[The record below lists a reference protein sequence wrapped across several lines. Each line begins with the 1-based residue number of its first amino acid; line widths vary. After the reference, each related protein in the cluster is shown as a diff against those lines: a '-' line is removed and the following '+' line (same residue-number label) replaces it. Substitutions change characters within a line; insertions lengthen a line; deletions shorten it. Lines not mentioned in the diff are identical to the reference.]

1 MTGTGHP
8 ATPALARTPQAPR
21 APQPFLLPRLRR
33 RNLTT
38 LGIVAV
44 IAVIALNVGRQSFV
58 GWSIDQQAADL
69 EAQVAAAEA
78 ENLEL
83 QRLVEYLQSDAFV
96 TAEAR
101 RLRNVGYPGEQ
112 VLIIPPDAVVPVPG
126 ETIEP
131 AAVERPILERWIQ
144 LFFGPTEDP

>member
-1 MTGTGHP
+1 
-8 ATPALARTPQAPR
+8 
-21 APQPFLLPRLRR
+21 
-33 RNLTT
+33 
-38 LGIVAV
+38 VAV

-112 VLIIPPDAVVPVPG
+112 VLIVPPDAVVPVPG

-144 LFFGPTEDP
+144 LFFGPTDQP